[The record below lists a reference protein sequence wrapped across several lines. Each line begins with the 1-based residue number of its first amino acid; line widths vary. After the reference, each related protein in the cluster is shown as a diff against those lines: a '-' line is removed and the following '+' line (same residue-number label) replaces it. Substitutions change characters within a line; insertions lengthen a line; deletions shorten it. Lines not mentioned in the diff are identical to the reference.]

1 MFKPV
6 KVPLKAYE
14 GVTFEKALRFRD
26 SHNNIIPLT
35 GFTARLEVRLSA
47 DDNTE
52 EGVLLALTTENGGL
66 IVNGELGKLT
76 ILVDNPILGY
86 NGVYDIFL
94 YRNSNTY
101 YPILPS
107 PFKVASTVTVTP

>member
-47 DDNTE
+47 EDNTP
-52 EGVLLALTTENGGL
+52 EGVLLELTTENDGL
-66 IVNGELGKLT
+66 VIDAELGKVS
-76 ILVDNPILGY
+76 IIVENPLLEY
-86 NGVYDIFL
+86 NGSYDIFL
-94 YRNSNTY
+94 YRGSKTY

-107 PFKVASTVTVTP
+107 PFKVSPTVTVTP